1 MFPIIVTI
9 MQGFASTQPC
19 IDTSSGLLM
28 KILSETVHSG
38 AIAHSLLDKIRTFLS
53 HCGLPDALQGKYD
66 SWIYIAIVAIAAF
79 AAMTILRLF
88 LSYLLIPL
96 RRRKK
101 GTLIREIADEEVV
114 AHLLWGLPPLA
125 VLVMSQLA
133 ITQETPGMRFVERL
147 CAIVVVC
154 ITVWTINTL
163 ITAIWNV
170 ISIKGDMRNRP
181 MKGLA
186 QIIQGIFIAIGVII
200 SVSILINR
208 SPTALITG
216 LGAFAAVLMLVF
228 KDTILGF
235 VSGVQLS
242 QYDMVRKG
250 DWIEIPGTPVNGTVL
265 DVTLNTVKVQNFDNT
280 YITLPPYTLVSQSV
294 QNWRGMTE
302 SGGRRIMRSYTI
314 DLNTVR
320 FCTPEMLDSLSQIEL
335 LKPYIQQK
343 RAEQAAGNT
352 INTDDPTGAVN
363 GTIDTNLGLFRAY
376 LVLYLK
382 NSPYIHNEDYTLMV
396 RSLEPTENGI
406 PLQIYCFTRTT
417 DWVSYE
423 SIQSEIFEHIA
434 AIMPRFELYPFQ
446 NASGRDYI
454 TQSLISAGYR
464 LGHIAGAPYGMTHDD
479 GTNDS
484 SVTPQPSDSSP
495 STTAPPPTP

>member
-1 MFPIIVTI
+1 
-9 MQGFASTQPC
+9 
-19 IDTSSGLLM
+19 M
-28 KILSETVHSG
+28 KIVAETVQSE
-38 AIAHSLLDKIRTFLS
+38 AFAHSLLDKIRRFLS
-53 HCGLPDALQGKYD
+53 HCGLPDALQGRYD
-66 SWIYIAIVAIAAF
+66 PWIYTVIVAF
-79 AAMTILRLF
+79 AALAAMCILRFFASQLCAK
-88 LSYLLIPL
+88 L
-96 RRRKK
+96 RHRKK
-101 GTLIREIADEEVV
+101 GTLSHEIADSQLI
-114 AHLLWGLPPLA
+114 ARLLWTLPPLV
-125 VLVMSQLA
+125 VLIMLQLA
-133 ITQETPGMRFVERL
+133 FTHLSPALQFVERL
-147 CAIVVVC
+147 CAIAVVS
-154 ITVWTINTL
+154 ITVWAINTL

-170 ISIKGDMRNRP
+170 ISAKGDLRNRP

-186 QIIQGIFIAIGVII
+186 QIIQGIFIAMGVII
-200 SVSILINR
+200 SVSILIDR
-208 SPTALITG
+208 SPITLITG
-216 LGAFAAVLMLVF
+216 LGAFAAVLMLIF

-280 YITLPPYTLVSQSV
+280 YITLPPYTLISQPV

-320 FCTPEMLDSLSQIEL
+320 FCSPEMLDSLSDIEL
-335 LKPYIQQK
+335 LKPFIAQK
-343 RAEQAAGNT
+343 RAEQAAGNV
-352 INTDDPTGAVN
+352 INTDDPAGCVN
-363 GTIDTNLGLFRAY
+363 GSIDTNLGLFRAY
-376 LVLYLK
+376 LTLYLK
-382 NSPYIHNEDYTLMV
+382 NNPNIHGEGYTLIV

-406 PLQIYCFTRTT
+406 PLQIYCFTQTT

-464 LGHIAGAPYGMTHDD
+464 LEHIAGAPYGMTHDNTP
-479 GTNDS
+479 GSTA
-484 SVTPQPSDSSP
+484 VTPQPSGSSP
-495 STTAPPPTP
+495 SISVQPPTP

>member
-1 MFPIIVTI
+1 
-9 MQGFASTQPC
+9 
-19 IDTSSGLLM
+19 M
-28 KILSETVHSG
+28 KLFSETAHSG
-38 AIAHSLLDKIRTFLS
+38 AIAHSLLDKIRIFLS

-66 SWIYIAIVAIAAF
+66 SWIYIFIVAIIAF
-79 AAMTILRLF
+79 AVMAILRFL
-88 LSYLLIPL
+88 LSYLLVPL

-101 GTLIREIADEEVV
+101 GTLIREIVDSHVV
-114 AHLLWGLPPLA
+114 AHFLWTLPPLA
-125 VLVMSQLA
+125 VLVMTQLA
-133 ITQETPGMRFVERL
+133 IAHETPGMRFVERL
-147 CAIVVVC
+147 CAIAVVC
-154 ITVWTINTL
+154 TTVWTINTL

-186 QIIQGIFIAIGVII
+186 QIIQGIFIGIGVII

-208 SPTALITG
+208 SPTVLITG

-228 KDTILGF
+228 KDSILGF

-242 QYDMVRKG
+242 QYDMIRKG

-280 YITLPPYTLVSQSV
+280 YITLPPYTLISQSV

-335 LKPYIQQK
+335 LKPFIEQK
-343 RAEQAAGNT
+343 KAEQAAGKVV
-352 INTDDPTGAVN
+352 NTDDPAGAVN
-363 GTIDTNLGLFRAY
+363 GSIDTNLGLFRAY
-376 LVLYLK
+376 LALYLK
-382 NSPYIHNEDYTLMV
+382 NNPYIHGEEYTLMV

-454 TQSLISAGYR
+454 TQSLLSSGYK
-464 LGHIAGAPYGMTHDD
+464 LAHIAGAPYGMTQDD
-479 GTNDS
+479 ETDAA
-484 SVTPQPSDSSP
+484 VTPQSSGSSP
-495 STTAPPPTP
+495 SATVPPPTP

>member
-1 MFPIIVTI
+1 MFS
-9 MQGFASTQPC
+9 MYLL
-19 IDTSSGLLM
+19 SGLFH
-28 KILSETVHSG
+28 SE
-38 AIAHSLLDKIRTFLS
+38 AIAHSLLREIRIFLS
-53 HCGLPDALQGKYD
+53 HLGLPEALNGKYD
-66 SWIYIAIVAIAAF
+66 SWIYTAIVAIVAF
-79 AAMTILRLF
+79 AVMWILRF
-88 LSYLLIPL
+88 FFSRLSSRLHHRP
-96 RRRKK
+96 K
-101 GTLIREIADEEVV
+101 GTLIREMTDNRLVERF
-114 AHLLWGLPPLA
+114 LWAFPPL
-125 VLVMSQLA
+125 VILVMLQLA
-133 ITQETPGMRFVERL
+133 FTRLSPIMHFFERL
-147 CAIVVVC
+147 CAITVVGV
-154 ITVWTINTL
+154 TVWSINTL
-163 ITAIWNV
+163 IAAIWNV
-170 ISIKGDMRNRP
+170 ISVKGDMRNRP

-200 SVSILINR
+200 SISILINR
-208 SPTALITG
+208 SPIALITG
-216 LGAFAAVLMLVF
+216 LGAFAAVLMLIF
-228 KDTILGF
+228 KDSILGF

-280 YITLPPYTLVSQSV
+280 YFTLPPYTLISQSV

-352 INTDDPTGAVN
+352 VNTNDPTGCVN

-376 LVLYLK
+376 LTLYLK
-382 NSPYIHNEDYTLMV
+382 NSPYIHNDGYLLMV
-396 RSLEPTENGI
+396 RSLEPNENGI
-406 PLQIYCFTRTT
+406 PLQIYCFTQTT

-423 SIQSEIFEHIA
+423 SVQSEIFEHIA
-434 AIMPRFELYPFQ
+434 AIMPRFDLYPFQ

-454 TQSLISAGYR
+454 TQSLLSAGYQ
-464 LGHIAGAPYGMTHDD
+464 LDHIAGAPYGMTTDNS
-479 GTNDS
+479 TTKNAI
-484 SVTPQPSDSSP
+484 TPQPSVSSP
-495 STTAPPPTP
+495 STTVQPPKP